1 MFIALLTAA
10 PGHAEAKAW
19 QAAFKVTNSP
29 SVKSAAPIITGTVN
43 PERAKVVARYAGV
56 AALTGNSAN
65 GHALFLANCAA
76 CHKLKGEGNEIGP
89 DLGTIAGKPTEQ
101 LLEAIFDPSRAV
113 EQRYLLQTITL
124 KDGRTLAGLV
134 SEQNANAVT
143 LKLGTVT
150 EVILREQVAKI
161 ETSNKSLMPDGLEAI
176 LNPQQTADLLAWGRR
191 AYELQA
197 FDQAAEAYL
206 EVLKKDPKNVEAVR
220 RVGILLFM
228 GGRPEEARI
237 FLEIAQ
243 GADPEAAEGWLFLGN
258 LYFQEGRMQEAIAA
272 WEKYLEAGGEAKERV
287 EALIAMA
294 KAQAQGGKDG
304 RSVYEA
310 RCAACHGLQGEGGVG
325 PRLKGNPILKVP
337 EAVREIV
344 LQGRGTMPAVP
355 LSEEELEAL
364 LGYLGSL

>member
-1 MFIALLTAA
+1 MMATLFFLLFLLLGLYLALRPLFGPKDPFPEPPRREELLRELAVLREEVGA
-10 PGHAEAKAW
+10 LEGEEKKLALARMVEL
-19 QAAFKVTNSP
+19 
-29 SVKSAAPIITGTVN
+29 
-43 PERAKVVARYAGV
+43 ERALEGWRPPEPRPFNPLPVALVLGAVVLLGVGLWRYTLPRLPGETTVTQRQEARELK
-56 AALTGNSAN
+56 ALSEKARRTG
-65 GHALFLANCAA
+65 
-76 CHKLKGEGNEIGP
+76 
-89 DLGTIAGKPTEQ
+89 
-101 LLEAIFDPSRAV
+101 AV
-113 EQRYLLQTITL
+113 E
-124 KDGRTLAGLV
+124 
-134 SEQNANAVT
+134 
-143 LKLGTVT
+143 
-150 EVILREQVAKI
+150 
-161 ETSNKSLMPDGLEAI
+161 
-176 LNPQQTADLLAWGRR
+176 DLLAWGRK

-206 EVLKKDPKNVEAVR
+206 EVLKKDPRNVEAVR

-228 GGRPEEARI
+228 GGRLEEAQM

-243 GADPEAAEGWLFLGN
+243 HADPKAAEGWLFLGN
-258 LYFQEGRMQEAIAA
+258 LYFQKGQMPEAVAA
-272 WEKYLEAGGEAKERV
+272 WEKYLEAGGEARERV

-355 LSEEELEAL
+355 LSEEELKAL
-364 LGYLGSL
+364 LDYLGSL